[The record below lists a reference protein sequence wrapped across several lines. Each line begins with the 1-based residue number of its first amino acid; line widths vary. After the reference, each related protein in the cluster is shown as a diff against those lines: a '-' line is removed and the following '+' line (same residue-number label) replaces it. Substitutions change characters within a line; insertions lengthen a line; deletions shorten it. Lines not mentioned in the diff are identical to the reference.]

1 MSYLLDANVFIEAS
15 RRYYGFDLV
24 PQFWDWLIDAHSR
37 GVVMTVQQVADEITP
52 GDELHNWF
60 SQLPPTFVE
69 PHTSADSVPGH
80 LGCRDDDMTRSLTKQ
95 EQDLYDRAIQQ
106 ERDEVVAFLRDHKWI
121 SASTTLAANAIERG
135 EHERRK

>member
-1 MSYLLDANVFIEAS
+1 
-15 RRYYGFDLV
+15 
-24 PQFWDWLIDAHSR
+24 
-37 GVVMTVQQVADEITP
+37 
-52 GDELHNWF
+52 
-60 SQLPPTFVE
+60 
-69 PHTSADSVPGH
+69 
-80 LGCRDDDMTRSLTKQ
+80 MTRSLTKQ